1 MPSKKHLGDQILA
14 AKEANP
20 QANTRPLERE
30 IDRLVYQLYGLTEE
44 ENTAI
49 ERSLGLIHQT
59 DEEEDA
65 ALARLMEEQ
74 GEYGPEDFVSEEEVR
89 RVLRGE

>member
-1 MPSKKHLGDQILA
+1 MPSKRHLGDQILA
-14 AKEANP
+14 AKEANS
-20 QANTRPLERE
+20 QADTRPLERE

-65 ALARLMEEQ
+65 AFLKILEEYQ
-74 GEYGPEDFVSEEEVR
+74 TEERVSREEVM
-89 RVLRGE
+89 GE